1 MGTAIIVAILII
13 IAIIA
18 VKSYTKKLTSGC
30 CGAGDKEKRPAVTD
44 GISGNGGAFY
54 LIAGGR
60 SEISV
65 SGMTCKHCKEHV
77 ENAFNAHDGVW
88 ATVDLKKG
96 LADVRAKKAM
106 TDFELRVR
114 DVLRPECVRER

>member
-30 CGAGDKEKRPAVTD
+30 CGAGDKEKKIHVADTD
-44 GISGNGGAFY
+44 ASHYPFHA
-54 LIAGGR
+54 
-60 SEISV
+60 EISV

-96 LADVRAKKAM
+96 LAEVRAKKAM
-106 TDFELRVR
+106 TDFELRDIVNGAGYSATDIR
-114 DVLRPECVRER
+114 TLA